1 MKKVFSAALYITAAM
16 VLAGCAKTVPVEPN
30 KANKDYFDAWMQLN
44 YPDTD
49 KIKQTG
55 LGVYVID
62 EEEGNGAAVTD
73 NGYALVDYRIMSLE
87 GNISSYTDEETA
99 KQLGDYS
106 ITNYYGPKFL
116 TTFKT
121 TIQAGVGDA
130 LYGMKVGGYRK
141 VIVPSWLMTSKEFAT
156 GEEYLDYYDEEDS
169 PSYSSTIYEL
179 NVRDFT
185 EDIAKWQ
192 IDSIVR
198 FFGNDKVMIAGTPAN
213 EVFSGMTEADS
224 VKTGFFYKQLSAP
237 VDTATFKKDT
247 VVYINYTGKLLNG
260 LVFDTNI
267 ERVAKDNN
275 LYSSSKTYEPMQI
288 NWGEKYED
296 ITMSSSKNSIIGGF
310 GLTLWQMKAMEKGV
324 GVFYSPYG
332 YGVSGSGSSI
342 PGYAPLI
349 FEIELVAKPG
359 KK

>member
-1 MKKVFSAALYITAAM
+1 MKKVFSAALYIAAALL
-16 VLAGCAKTVPVEPN
+16 LAGCAKTVTPGPN
-30 KANKDYFDAWMQLN
+30 EANKRYFDAWMQMN
-44 YPDTD
+44 HPG
-49 KIKQTG
+49 IEPTG
-55 LGVYVID
+55 LGIYVID
-62 EEEGNGAAVTD
+62 EQEGNGADVTD
-73 NGYALVDYRIMSLE
+73 NGYALVDYKISSLE
-87 GNISSYTDEETA
+87 GNISSYTDEKTA

-116 TTFKT
+116 TTYKT

-141 VIVPSWLMTSKEFAT
+141 IIVPSWLMTAKEFASAQ
-156 GEEYLDYYDEEDS
+156 EYLDYYDEDDS
-169 PSYSSTIYEL
+169 PSYTSTIYEL
-179 NVRDFT
+179 TVRDFT
-185 EDIAKWQ
+185 EDINKWQ

-198 FFGNDKVMIAGTPAN
+198 FFGNDKVTIGGTPADQI
-213 EVFSGMTEADS
+213 FAGMAEADS
-224 VKTGFFYKQLSAP
+224 VKTGFFYKQLAAP
-237 VDTATFKKDT
+237 QDTTSFKKDT
-247 VVYINYTGKLLNG
+247 VLYINYTGKLLNG

-288 NWGEKYED
+288 NWAEKYED
-296 ITMSSSKNSIIGGF
+296 LTMTSSKSDMIPGF
-310 GLTLWQMKAMEKGV
+310 AMTLWQMRAMEKGV

-349 FEIELVAKPG
+349 FEIELVAKPE